1 MRLLLLILVHF
12 PGAAFACGAGHVPML
27 ADPTFAEM
35 VQAIGVASL
44 GADEK
49 QICHLT
55 KVMTCKYF
63 FCALKQPCWR
73 SLRGGFCVVLWLGW
87 P

>member
-1 MRLLLLILVHF
+1 VLHTVVSE
-12 PGAAFACGAGHVPML
+12 CVAGHVPML

-49 QICHLT
+49 QIWHLT
-55 KVMTCKYF
+55 KVRVIDIMRH
-63 FCALKQPCWR
+63 AW
-73 SLRGGFCVVLWLGW
+73 CVHT
-87 P
+87 